1 MSRFSS
7 LHPAKQSGFTLTE
20 LAIVLGVIGIVLAS
34 IWSASAMVSKKMK
47 VNHAI
52 QELQT
57 IVSNIRSIYVGGS
70 HFSQTGSMT
79 DITAGFMNAG
89 VFPAEMIQPGQT
101 YPLNPWGGRVVIYVI
116 PNSPG
121 ADNTQFEIAY
131 FNSLNF
137 QCSALLSQT
146 SGSGQDSGLLYVY
159 DGTNG
164 WQSAI
169 SGNLDVT
176 NFSNCSPVV
185 VAWTFS
191 LKG

>member
-79 DITAGFMNAG
+79 DITAGMVNAG
-89 VFPAEMIQPGQT
+89 VFPPEMIVPGQA
-101 YPLNPWGGRVVIYVI
+101 YPSNPWGGRVVIYVI
-116 PNSPG
+116 PNSPN

-131 FNSLNF
+131 INSLNF
-137 QCSALLSQT
+137 QCSALLTQIT
-146 SGSGQDSGLLYVY
+146 GSGQDSGLLYVY
-159 DGTNG
+159 DGNNG

-169 SGNLDVT
+169 GGNLDVT
-176 NFSNCSPVV
+176 NFSNCSPITI
-185 VAWTFS
+185 AWTFT